1 MRKMIKE
8 TRQIIVILMIAFFAF
23 SNCEDT
29 TNSENPAPG
38 KVLLVSK
45 SPENEAVETGIDA
58 EYILG
63 PPPPRNG
70 IIIQWH
76 PVQDDD
82 LAGYRVYRSAVDS
95 LTAFNLIATVR
106 TQSAGKIDTS
116 YFDTDT
122 NVVAH
127 ARYYYRISAEDAE
140 QEGPKSNAAD
150 YQLEEV
156 CIPNFPPP
164 FSSIFKWQSPTIHT
178 GSFIFRL
185 AKRQGLEGYKS
196 FWITELHDE
205 YTPSPEKSL
214 SELGL
219 DSLGSGQ
226 YRWRIDV
233 LGLENNNGSE
243 SAWLDFSVQ

>member
-8 TRQIIVILMIAFFAF
+8 TRQIVVILMIAFFAF

-45 SPENEAVETGIDA
+45 SPEDEAVETGIDA

-82 LAGYRVYRSAVDS
+82 LAGYRVYRSISDS
-95 LTAFNLIATVR
+95 SSAFALIATVR
-106 TQSAGKIDTS
+106 TQSVPGRIDTS
-116 YFDTDT
+116 YLDQSVISGT
-122 NVVAH
+122 
-127 ARYYYRISAEDAE
+127 RYYYRISAEDAE
-140 QEGPKSNAAD
+140 QEGPKSSAAD
-150 YQLEEV
+150 YKLENV
-156 CIPNFPPP
+156 CILHFPPP
-164 FSSIFKWQSPTIHT
+164 PSGAFEWEWPINQQPD
-178 GSFIFRL
+178 SFIFRL
-185 AKRQGLEGYKS
+185 SRQTLFGTYDVLLIKKFSDYS
-196 FWITELHDE
+196 P
-205 YTPSPEKSL
+205 TPNWTL

-219 DSLGSGQ
+219 DSLEAGQ
-226 YRWRIDV
+226 YLWRIDII
-233 LGLENNNGSE
+233 GSEDNNGSE
-243 SAWLDFSVQ
+243 SELSPFSVP